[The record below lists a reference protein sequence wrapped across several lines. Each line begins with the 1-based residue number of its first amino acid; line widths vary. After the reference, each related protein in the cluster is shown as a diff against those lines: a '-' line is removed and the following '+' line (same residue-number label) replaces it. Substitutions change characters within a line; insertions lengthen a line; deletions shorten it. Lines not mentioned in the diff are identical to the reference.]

1 MQIERIFLSLLEFNI
16 LIEESN
22 IIFSIVFELI
32 VKSVFNDLF
41 FDLVGD
47 HPRQKIFVKFPPL
60 KNHVLE
66 MQSDLFDRF
75 FGICLQIAQFRVHII
90 SL

>member
-1 MQIERIFLSLLEFNI
+1 MQFKRILLGLLEFNI

-22 IIFSIVFELI
+22 IIFSIVFEFI
-32 VKSVFNDLF
+32 VKSIFDDLF

-47 HPRQKIFVKFPPL
+47 HPRQKFLIKFSPL

-66 MQSDLFDRF
+66 MQSDLFDRLF
-75 FGICLQIAQFRVHII
+75 SICLQIA
-90 SL
+90 